1 MLMKKFVLFLL
12 SIVLTLQI
20 NAQYNVTDMLNL
32 TPVKTLSM
40 KQKENVLRND
50 FLKAGFNYPVRQIFI
65 RSYKYDHQLEVWV
78 RNSEKEPF
86 TLFKTYDVCVM
97 AGDLG
102 PKRQEGDFQVPEG
115 FYYIS
120 EFKPNSEFYLSMKL
134 NYPNESDRILSDK
147 INPGGEIY
155 IHGSCVSV
163 GCIPLQN
170 HQVEE
175 LYLLASGAKMNGQK
189 YIPVHVFPFRFNN
202 RKAMEYYSNYSKGDY
217 NSQRFTLS
225 LKEIHDYFENTKR
238 LPLIGINT
246 NGEYQL
252 LSGL

>member
-1 MLMKKFVLFLL
+1 MLMKKFVFFLL
-12 SIVLTLQI
+12 TMVLALQI
-20 NAQYNVTDMLNL
+20 YAQYNVTDMLYL
-32 TPVKTLSM
+32 TPSKTLSM
-40 KQKENVLRND
+40 KQKENILRND
-50 FLKAGFNYPVRQIFI
+50 FLKVGFNYPVRQIFI

-86 TLFKTYDVCVM
+86 ALFKTYDVCVM

-147 INPGGEIY
+147 TNPGGEIY

-175 LYLLASGAKMNGQK
+175 LYLLASGAKINGQK

-217 NSQRFTLS
+217 NSQRFTVA
-225 LKEIHDYFENTKR
+225 LKEIHDYFESTKR

-252 LSGL
+252 LSAL